1 MSYIYPIFA
10 IYFFNNTNS
19 RFYTMAKSHLV
30 NFDLTMPKQYLSIG
44 EVAEKF
50 QVSVDLLRKWERD
63 FPQYLRPKRTAGD
76 TRLYDE
82 RCVHRVAAIYRLMR
96 IEGLSVEGAKRRLKG
111 DDLSVEEN
119 RQQVIA
125 RLQQLRQRLMGIVE
139 ELGN

>member
-1 MSYIYPIFA
+1 
-10 IYFFNNTNS
+10 
-19 RFYTMAKSHLV
+19 MAKSALDIT
-30 NFDLTMPKQYLSIG
+30 DLTLEKPYLTIG